1 MGREILP
8 YQTPLKA
15 GFIIDEK
22 TGYTKGDSI
31 MLNNSKEFMGSLLLE
46 KDVGLIGSSNF
57 LSEKHPIEEPPD
69 EPPGPKPPIKD
80 PPKSPP
86 FPEPPKNPPDP
97 GPPEPPIKEPPKKPP
112 YPEAPIK
119 LH

>member
-1 MGREILP
+1 
-8 YQTPLKA
+8 
-15 GFIIDEK
+15 
-22 TGYTKGDSI
+22 

-80 PPKSPP
+80 PPKEPP
-86 FPEPPKNPPDP
+86 YPKPPEPPKEPP
-97 GPPEPPIKEPPKKPP
+97 GPPEPPEPPV
-112 YPEAPIK
+112 K
-119 LH
+119 LGCGKTNNHCN